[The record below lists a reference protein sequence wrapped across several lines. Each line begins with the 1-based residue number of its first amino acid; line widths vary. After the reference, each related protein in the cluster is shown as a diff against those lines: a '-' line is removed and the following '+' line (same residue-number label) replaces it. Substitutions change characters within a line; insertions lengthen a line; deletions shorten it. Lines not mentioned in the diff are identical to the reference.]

1 MVSWILTASKARFT
15 NNTLIQILHR
25 MKMPCMVS
33 TSFSWLKFVCIL
45 LYVHVCMCTYI
56 NRYMCYNLLK
66 KAGASHLHGKLDDV
80 YIPTVVSFVF
90 TTKTPPICS
99 FFLWKKKKVFIIN
112 VYLFPPL
119 DMCVFV
125 YAYRVVRGLSCDYGR
140 VGHILSYF

>member
-1 MVSWILTASKARFT
+1 
-15 NNTLIQILHR
+15 
-25 MKMPCMVS
+25 
-33 TSFSWLKFVCIL
+33 
-45 LYVHVCMCTYI
+45 
-56 NRYMCYNLLK
+56 MCYNLLK

-80 YIPTVVSFVF
+80 HIPTVVSFVF

-99 FFLWKKKKVFIIN
+99 FFFCERKKKVFIIN

-140 VGHILSYF
+140 VGHIYCLTFNIICTQVLHLTGVRCFTINIISHLT